1 MSWGYVGAAAVTV
14 VGGALL
20 GGRGGDGGAAMQ
32 SIAQNQ
38 AIAKH
43 NMSQIVRNHYVAGM
57 REMQFGLQ
65 KRQMAQEGF
74 ETGKAALVAMGSVTA
89 NQAASGT
96 IGHSADAVMQDIEM
110 KLGEAQAVQQDNFE
124 MAVLNYNNEL
134 DAQRMNALNEV
145 VQEQQFVGKSNKNPW
160 RDALI
165 QGALQL
171 GGAYFQNKMS
181 LGLGPKATSQ
191 SGIMQGLSMNSTGQ
205 GLRMGGGQGLR
216 L

>member
-14 VGGALL
+14 VGGGLL

-74 ETGKAALVAMGSVTA
+74 ETGKAALTAVGSVTA

-96 IGHSADAVMQDIEM
+96 VGHSADAVVQDIEM
-110 KLGEAQAVQQDNFE
+110 KLGEAQAVQGDNFE

-145 VQEQQFVGKSNKNPW
+145 VQEQQFVDKSNRNPW

-165 QGALQL
+165 QGAMQL
-171 GGAYFQNKMS
+171 GGDYFRNQMR
-181 LGLGPKATSQ
+181 LGLGPKAPAAVN
-191 SGIMQGLSMNSTGQ
+191 MQGFQTNPWSGAAPTLGSGQ
-205 GLRMGGGQGLR
+205 FNIW
-216 L
+216 